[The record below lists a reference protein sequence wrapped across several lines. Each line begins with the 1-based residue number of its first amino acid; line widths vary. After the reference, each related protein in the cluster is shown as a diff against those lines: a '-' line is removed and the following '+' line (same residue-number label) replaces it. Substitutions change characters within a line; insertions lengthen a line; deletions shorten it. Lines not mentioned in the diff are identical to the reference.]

1 MKAQST
7 LPEGYKE
14 IFSVNLQTNKKIAM
28 FVNVLATLIA
38 VVLAVPAH
46 FIVPIQTLFDMSD
59 GLVVYAIR
67 FMVLLILMILY
78 IVLHEMVHGIVMK
91 YYGTQKVKFGFTGLY
106 AFAGSDDYYA
116 KKSYFIIALAPVVLW
131 GVVLG
136 IVNCL
141 VPKEWFW
148 VVYMIQLCNLSGAA
162 GDLYVTVKFS
172 KMPKDILVQDCGI
185 GMTVYSKESK
195 EKTYE

>member
-67 FMVLLILMILY
+67 FMVNGRFDSLVLLFR
-78 IVLHEMVHGIVMK
+78 G
-91 YYGTQKVKFGFTGLY
+91 GFHQR
-106 AFAGSDDYYA
+106 
-116 KKSYFIIALAPVVLW
+116 K
-131 GVVLG
+131 
-136 IVNCL
+136 
-141 VPKEWFW
+141 
-148 VVYMIQLCNLSGAA
+148 QLNR
-162 GDLYVTVKFS
+162 
-172 KMPKDILVQDCGI
+172 I
-185 GMTVYSKESK
+185 
-195 EKTYE
+195 